1 MAYKVIILYRLYMP
15 SYFLGTFTEYPFIHP
30 QKRGRIPMR
39 FDLFIYSAKLK
50 FLFRSLFNRFFN
62 ALTGSTLFHTLDS

>member
-1 MAYKVIILYRLYMP
+1 M
-15 SYFLGTFTEYPFIHP
+15 SYGDFYFIRTKKPFIHP
-30 QKRGRIPMR
+30 QKKRPNSMC

-50 FLFRSLFNRFFN
+50 FLFRSLFCRFFN

>member
-1 MAYKVIILYRLYMP
+1 MGIFIFLSMLKSH
-15 SYFLGTFTEYPFIHP
+15 SYIHKKEAES
-30 QKRGRIPMR
+30 QCV

-50 FLFRSLFNRFFN
+50 FLFCSLFNRFFN

>member
-1 MAYKVIILYRLYMP
+1 MSYGDL
-15 SYFLGTFTEYPFIHP
+15 YFLSVLKSHSYIH
-30 QKRGRIPMR
+30 KKEAESPMR

>member
-1 MAYKVIILYRLYMP
+1 MGIFILSVQKSH
-15 SYFLGTFTEYPFIHP
+15 SYIHKK
-30 QKRGRIPMR
+30 KRPNSMC

-62 ALTGSTLFHTLDS
+62 ALACSTIFHTLDS

>member
-1 MAYKVIILYRLYMP
+1 MSYGDF
-15 SYFLGTFTEYPFIHP
+15 YFLSMLKSHSYIHK
-30 QKRGRIPMR
+30 KRGRIPMR

-50 FLFRSLFNRFFN
+50 FLFCSLFNRFFN

>member
-1 MAYKVIILYRLYMP
+1 MGIFILSVQKSH
-15 SYFLGTFTEYPFIHP
+15 SYIHK
-30 QKRGRIPMR
+30 KRGRIPMC

-62 ALTGSTLFHTLDS
+62 ALACSTIFHTLDS

>member
-1 MAYKVIILYRLYMP
+1 MSYRDF
-15 SYFLGTFTEYPFIHP
+15 YFIRTEKPFIHP
-30 QKRGRIPMR
+30 QKKRPNSMC

-50 FLFRSLFNRFFN
+50 FLFRSLFCRFFN